1 MPQARG
7 LSTLLSGGIGHAAL
21 WAADSPVVSLVRP
34 SPNHGERRGRSA
46 PNCIVLH
53 YTGMVDGPS
62 ALARLCEPASEVSC
76 HYVVA
81 EDGAVIQ
88 LVPEMLR
95 AHHAGR
101 SFWAGETDLN
111 SASVGIE
118 IVNGGHDFGLPPFPP
133 AQVAAVIALCR
144 DVAGRHAIVPSRIL
158 AHSDIAPSRKQDP
171 GERFPWRTLAD
182 AGVGLWVPP
191 PEGFEKAL
199 VPGTSGD
206 AVAGLQAAL
215 ARIGYGI
222 EPSRAYDEAT
232 TTVVRAFQRRFRPAR
247 VDGIADQATIE
258 TLRRCADAFS
268 ASRAPAPKL
277 A

>member
-1 MPQARG
+1 M
-7 LSTLLSGGIGHAAL
+7 SEDVGHASL
-21 WAADSPVVSLVRP
+21 WAADSPVVSAVRP

-46 PNCIVLH
+46 PDCIVLH

-88 LVPEMLR
+88 LVPEVLR

-101 SFWAGETDLN
+101 SHWAGESDLN
-111 SASVGIE
+111 SASIGIE
-118 IVNGGHDFGLPPFPP
+118 IVNGGHDFGLPPFSP
-133 AQVAAVIALCR
+133 AQIAAVIELCR
-144 DVAGRHAIVPSRIL
+144 DVARRHAIVPSRIL

-171 GERFPWRTLAD
+171 GERFPWGTLAD

-191 PEGFEKAL
+191 AEGFEKAL
-199 VPGTSGD
+199 APGMSGD
-206 AVAGLQAAL
+206 AVAALQAAL
-215 ARIGYGI
+215 ARMGYGI
-222 EPSRAYDEAT
+222 EPSRHYDQAT

-247 VDGIADQATIE
+247 VDGIADRATIE
-258 TLRRCADAFS
+258 TLRRCIDVFS
-268 ASRAPAPKL
+268 ASPSPGPKRV
-277 A
+277 

>member
-1 MPQARG
+1 MSESVGPT
-7 LSTLLSGGIGHAAL
+7 SL
-21 WAADSPVVSLVRP
+21 WAADSPVVALVRP
-34 SPNHGERRGRSA
+34 SPNHGKRRGPSA
-46 PNCIVLH
+46 PDCIVLH

-62 ALARLCEPASEVSC
+62 ALARLCDPASEVSC

-88 LVPEMLR
+88 LVPEALR

-101 SFWAGETDLN
+101 AFWAGETDLN
-111 SASVGIE
+111 SASIGIE

-133 AQVAAVIALCR
+133 EQVSAVVALCR

-191 PEGFEKAL
+191 GEGSGKAL
-199 VPGTSGD
+199 APGMSGD
-206 AVAGLQAAL
+206 AVEALQAAL
-215 ARIGYGI
+215 ARMGYGI
-222 EPSRAYDEAT
+222 EPSRTYDEAT
-232 TTVVRAFQRRFRPAR
+232 TLVVRAFQRRFRPAC
-247 VDGIADQATIE
+247 VDGSADQATIE
-258 TLRRCADAFS
+258 TLERCVDVFN
-268 ASRAPAPKL
+268 ASRSPAPRL